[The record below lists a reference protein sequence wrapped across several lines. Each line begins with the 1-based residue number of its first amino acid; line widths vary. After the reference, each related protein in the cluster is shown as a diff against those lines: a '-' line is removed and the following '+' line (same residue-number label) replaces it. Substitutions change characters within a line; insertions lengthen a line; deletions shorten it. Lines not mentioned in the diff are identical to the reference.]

1 MTQDGGSRAWIP
13 AGARLRAVRAGAWLR
28 GLQRAG
34 GAVLDTL
41 LPPRCLV
48 CGVMVEVDGLL
59 CPTCWSQLSFIAPPL
74 CDSCGLPFGFQV
86 AARTRCAGCLADPPP
101 FARARSVMV
110 YDDASKR
117 LILGFKHADRTEA
130 APTFG
135 RWLVRAGADLAAEA
149 DLIVPVPL
157 HRWRL
162 LLRRYNQAG
171 LLAQALG
178 RTVQRP
184 VVPDALVR
192 RRRTPTQGGLGRTGR
207 RRNVAGAFAVRPGRV
222 ALVEGRRVLLIDDV
236 HTTGATL
243 GECARVL
250 RRAGASAVDVLTLV
264 RVTLA
269 ED

>member
-1 MTQDGGSRAWIP
+1 MTQDGASQ
-13 AGARLRAVRAGAWLR
+13 ARLLATAWLR
-28 GLQRAG
+28 RLRGVGTTA
-34 GAVLDTL
+34 LDVL
-41 LPPRCLV
+41 LPPRCLM

-59 CPTCWSQLSFIAPPL
+59 CPACWSGLSFIAPPL
-74 CDSCGLPFGFQV
+74 CESCGLPFAFEV
-86 AARTRCAGCLADPPP
+86 AARTRCAGCLADAPP
-101 FARARSVMV
+101 FARARAVMV

-135 RWLVRAGADLAAEA
+135 RWLARAGAALAAEA

-178 RTVQRP
+178 RTVARP

-192 RRRTPTQGGLGRTGR
+192 RRRTPSQGGLGRTGR
-207 RRNVAGAFAVRPGRV
+207 RRNVAGAFAVRASR
-222 ALVEGRRVLLIDDV
+222 ARLVEGRRVLLVDDV

-250 RRAGASAVDVLTLV
+250 RRAGAAAVDVLTLA